1 MFFLRM
7 ISRSVAR
14 QFRRRVLICITV
26 ALAAAVSVAM
36 LGIVYDVGDKLTAE
50 LSTYGSNITV
60 RPKSDAVAAEL
71 YGSRS
76 SNTPSSS
83 PADPTSFIRESDL
96 QKIKTIFW
104 AYNITDFAP
113 QLNIRMSVQSG
124 KTAQKAGN
132 VPVVGTWFNK
142 PLHASTGETSVLGVQ
157 RMRPWWKLA
166 GSWAKDS
173 ADQAMAGSAL
183 ADRLGISAGDTVTL
197 SKGSRT
203 RQLTITGVYTSGDD
217 DDNALYTSTALVQ
230 DLSGLPDSVD
240 YVEVKALTTP
250 ENDLAR
256 KAAKNPDALSQEEW
270 ETWYCTA
277 YPSSIAYQIEEALPG
292 AVAKQ
297 VRQVA
302 ALEGNVL
309 QKTRAVMIVMT
320 ALTLIAA
327 TIAVANLMSAAMAE
341 RASQLALLKAIG
353 AKNSEVSRLII
364 AETAGIAL
372 AGAVAGAAAGA
383 GLSQLV
389 GHAVF
394 HSAITMRPMVF
405 VLVAV
410 LLSITVLTAS
420 ISAVRQ
426 ILKLQPAQVLHGR

>member
-1 MFFLRM
+1 MPRPKRCRRICSYPDFWSFAPEDAEEETEE
-7 ISRSVAR
+7 SVVLLLDEFETIR
-14 QFRRRVLICITV
+14 QIDYGRKTQEEC
-26 ALAAAVSVAM
+26 AAAMGVSRA
-36 LGIVYDVGDKLTAE
+36 
-50 LSTYGSNITV
+50 TV
-60 RPKSDAVAAEL
+60 TSIYEAAR
-71 YGSRS
+71 Y
-76 SNTPSSS
+76 
-83 PADPTSFIRESDL
+83 
-96 QKIKTIFW
+96 
-104 AYNITDFAP
+104 
-113 QLNIRMSVQSG
+113 
-124 KTAQKAGN
+124 
-132 VPVVGTWFNK
+132 
-142 PLHASTGETSVLGVQ
+142 
-157 RMRPWWKLA
+157 KLA
-166 GSWAKDS
+166 EAIICGKRIRI
-173 ADQAMAGSAL
+173 AG
-183 ADRLGISAGDTVTL
+183 G
-197 SKGSRT
+197 
-203 RQLTITGVYTSGDD
+203 
-217 DDNALYTSTALVQ
+217 
-230 DLSGLPDSVD
+230 
-240 YVEVKALTTP
+240 
-250 ENDLAR
+250 
-256 KAAKNPDALSQEEW
+256 
-270 ETWYCTA
+270 
-277 YPSSIAYQIEEALPG
+277 AYQIEEALPG

-372 AGAVAGAAAGA
+372 AGAVAGAAVGA

-389 GHAVF
+389 GHTVF